1 MGLAERTIGTVGD
14 RPSGGRYTE
23 PAIHMHWITPPL
35 VLAQVVLAWVMLSLP
50 DKAPNAG
57 QLFSLHKSLGLTIW
71 LLVLARLAWRFTHP
85 APPEGANVPRWM
97 TWASHANH
105 WLLYLVLFAMPIS
118 GFVLSATGPYG
129 VKFWGL
135 PLPKLPQDEGLHK
148 LAELGHWTAQ
158 WVLYA
163 LVLLHAG
170 ATAWHV
176 VVRRD
181 GVLQRMLPAQTHADP
196 RPM

>member
-1 MGLAERTIGTVGD
+1 MATTERGAGAVGD
-14 RPSGGRYTE
+14 RPSGGRYTDL
-23 PAIHMHWITPPL
+23 AIHLHWITPPL
-35 VLAQVVLAWVMLSLP
+35 VLAQVVLAWVALSLP
-50 DKAPNAG
+50 DNAPNSG

-71 LLVLARLAWRFTHP
+71 LLVLARLVWRALNPPP
-85 APPEGANVPRWM
+85 AEGANIPGWM
-97 TWASHANH
+97 RAASKVSH

-118 GFVLSATGPYG
+118 GYVLSATSKYG
-129 VKFWGL
+129 VSFWGL
-135 PLPKLPQDEGLHK
+135 PLPKLPPSESLHN
-148 LAELGHWTAQ
+148 LAEFGHSAAQ

-176 VVRRD
+176 AVRRD
-181 GVLQRMLPAQTHADP
+181 GTLQRMLPAQTHADP